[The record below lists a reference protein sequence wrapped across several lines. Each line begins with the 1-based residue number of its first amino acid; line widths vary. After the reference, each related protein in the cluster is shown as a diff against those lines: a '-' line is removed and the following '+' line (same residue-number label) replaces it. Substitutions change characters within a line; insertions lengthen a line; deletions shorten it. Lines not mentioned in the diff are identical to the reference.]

1 MKGRGLSVYSR
12 DQKAERSWGT
22 GIPVYLFCGGYSGEM
37 ERKERE
43 AGKKKKTK
51 NPGACEGKSIGMEK
65 IPVLSGQETV
75 RVFALQEGE
84 KQGSRVIRS
93 AV

>member
-1 MKGRGLSVYSR
+1 
-12 DQKAERSWGT
+12 
-22 GIPVYLFCGGYSGEM
+22 
-37 ERKERE
+37 
-43 AGKKKKTK
+43 
-51 NPGACEGKSIGMEK
+51 MEK

-84 KQGSRVIRS
+84 KQGSRVVRS